1 MNKGAGGEIKQRDPN
16 AGRPLNGRGRRRRIL
31 IRKEGGELLKKG

>member
-1 MNKGAGGEIKQRDPN
+1 MNKGAGREIKQQDPN
-16 AGRPLNGRGRRRRIL
+16 TGQPLNGRGRRRRIL